1 MITELFLIGLVVGF
15 LYFEWTDISPGGI
28 VAPAYFAL
36 YIYEPEKLVSTIAAS
51 LALLLIIRFLAAN
64 LILYGRRKL
73 LLAVLLSFLLKMVT
87 DPFLFPS
94 EIFQFDLHSIGYIIP
109 GLVANEMDRQKV
121 LPTLLSLGIVTSI
134 TFFIHQLF

>member
-73 LLAVLLSFLLKMVT
+73 LLAVLLSFLLKMIT

-94 EIFQFDLHSIGYIIP
+94 EIIQFDLHSIGYIIP

>member
-15 LYFEWTDISPGGI
+15 LFFELVGISPGGI

-36 YIYEPEKLVSTIAAS
+36 YIYEPGKLLTSVGLS
-51 LALLLIIRFLAAN
+51 LILLFILRFLSAH

-73 LLAVLLSFLLKMVT
+73 LLAVLLSFMLKMLT
-87 DPFLFPS
+87 DQILQPT
-94 EIFQFDLHSIGYIIP
+94 EVFQFDLHSIGFIIP
-109 GLVANEMDRQKV
+109 GLIANEMDRQKAI
-121 LPTLLSLGIVTSI
+121 PTLLSLGIVTSI